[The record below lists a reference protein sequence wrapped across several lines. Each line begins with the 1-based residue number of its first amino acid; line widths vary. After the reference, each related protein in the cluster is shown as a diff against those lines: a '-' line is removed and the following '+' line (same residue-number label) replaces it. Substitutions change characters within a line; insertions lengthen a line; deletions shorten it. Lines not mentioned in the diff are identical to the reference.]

1 MTLNRPPSTVRV
13 QVRVSGKRSFS
24 MTSDLS
30 RTGDMMIISTPIIST
45 PIINPTPIIII
56 GTIIINLFPNLFM
69 FAMQKLTSLSK
80 ILVIS
85 GLSLENVGPDA
96 VTPTNHVFYF
106 YLIIRGLLPSRT
118 ANAMLKQP
126 LKLLKREIL
135 LIL

>member
-1 MTLNRPPSTVRV
+1 
-13 QVRVSGKRSFS
+13 
-24 MTSDLS
+24 
-30 RTGDMMIISTPIIST
+30 MIISTPIIST

-85 GLSLENVGPDA
+85 GLSLENVGPDD

-126 LKLLKREIL
+126 LKLLKRENLELVSSNTTYCFTISMASSPADVRPIL
-135 LIL
+135 SG